1 MMATTRG
8 HLSARPGMMST
19 DDEVLLAS
27 LIGPPEASRESL
39 AESKRNVSRA
49 AFEASRQAVEH
60 PHHSFGAHRRARRP

>member
-1 MMATTRG
+1 
-8 HLSARPGMMST
+8 MMST

-60 PHHSFGAHRRARRP
+60 PHHSLARTVAPDVLERTTS

>member
-8 HLSARPGMMST
+8 RLSVRSRRMSI

-39 AESKRNVSRA
+39 AESKRNVCGPLRPPVM
-49 AFEASRQAVEH
+49 AVEH
-60 PHHSFGAHRRARRP
+60 PHHSFGARARRP